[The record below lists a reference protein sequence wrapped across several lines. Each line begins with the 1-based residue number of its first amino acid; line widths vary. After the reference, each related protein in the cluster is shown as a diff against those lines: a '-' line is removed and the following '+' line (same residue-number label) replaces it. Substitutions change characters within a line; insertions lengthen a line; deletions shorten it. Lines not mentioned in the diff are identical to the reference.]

1 MGHIFLAA
9 IAVTAISFPDL
20 YISHCEQFD
29 VPVQFIWGPC
39 FRLWVYDIKMN
50 SSGITSIQSVP

>member
-1 MGHIFLAA
+1 MGYIFLAA

-20 YISHCEQFD
+20 YISHYEFD

-39 FRLWVYDIKMN
+39 FRLWVYDTKMN
-50 SSGITSIQSVP
+50 SSGITSIQSAPL